1 MVFEASKNSEVE
13 KIVEMI
19 QNSGRKAALPD
30 ESPGDGKT
38 IFGID
43 VPEYALVSTVE
54 EAVEV
59 SKKIGF
65 PLVLKIASKDILH
78 KSDIGG
84 VVVNLEN
91 AEEVENGYNEVFD
104 NLKMRVPDARI
115 GGVLIQKQ
123 LPETTQLIVGGVC
136 DEQFGPTVM
145 FGLGGVFVELFK
157 DVSFRI
163 APVTE
168 TEAMEMVKEIKAY
181 PVLSGY
187 RGSKKLDV
195 EQVAKTIV
203 NISDLITNISII
215 KEVELNPLFAYEKSV
230 IAVDAR
236 VILK

>member
-1 MVFEASKNSEVE
+1 MVVETSKNREAE
-13 KIVEMI
+13 KIVEKI
-19 QNSGRKAALPD
+19 LASGRKVALPD
-30 ESPGDGKT
+30 ESLAMVKL
-38 IFGID
+38 FGVD
-43 VPEYALVSTVE
+43 VPDYALVKTAE

-65 PLVLKIASKDILH
+65 PLVLKIASQDVLH

-84 VVVNLEN
+84 VVVNLKN
-91 AEEVENGYNEVFD
+91 VEEVERNYNKVLD
-104 NLKMRVPDARI
+104 SLKRIVPDARI

-123 LPETTQLIVGGVC
+123 LLEATHLIVGGVY
-136 DEQFGPTVM
+136 DEQFGPAVM

-187 RGSKKLDV
+187 RGSKKLDI
-195 EQVAKTIV
+195 EQVTKTIV
-203 NISDLITNISII
+203 NISELITNICII

-230 IAVDAR
+230 KAVDAR
-236 VILK
+236 IILK

>member
-1 MVFEASKNSEVE
+1 MAVETSKNREAE
-13 KIVEMI
+13 KIVEDI
-19 QNSGRKAALPD
+19 LAAGRNTALPD
-30 ESPGDGKT
+30 EALALVKL
-38 IFGID
+38 FGVD
-43 VPEYALVSTVE
+43 VPEYALVKTAE

-59 SKKIGF
+59 SKEIGF
-65 PLVLKIASKDILH
+65 PLALKIASQDVLH

-84 VVVNLEN
+84 VVINLKN
-91 AEEVENGYNEVFD
+91 VEEVERNYNKVLD
-104 NLKMRVPDARI
+104 NLKRIVPDARI

-123 LPETTQLIVGGVC
+123 LPEATHLIVGGVY

-187 RGSKKLDV
+187 RGSKKLDI
-195 EQVAKTIV
+195 EQVTKTIV
-203 NISDLITNISII
+203 NISELITNISII
-215 KEVELNPLFAYEKSV
+215 QEVELNPLFAYEKSV

-236 VILK
+236 VGS